1 MKKTAL
7 LLLFNT
13 AFFISNA
20 QVGLNKHLVAQL
32 DTLHKDDQD
41 VRVKFDSAFRKFGP
55 RSEEVQRLGEEMRRK
70 DSINVIRLT
79 KLLDKYGWPNIKMAG
94 KDGSITAFY
103 VIQHADLDVQVK
115 YLPLIR
121 DAVKNKNLDAG
132 SLAMLEDRVALG
144 QGKKQIYG
152 SQIESNAEG
161 AFIVSPLEDPDNVDK
176 RRAEVGLEPMA
187 EYVKDWNIK
196 WNVEEYKKANAGK

>member
-7 LLLFNT
+7 LLLLNGI
-13 AFFISNA
+13 FFTSDA
-20 QVGLNKHLVAQL
+20 QVGLNKHLIAQL
-32 DTLHKDDQD
+32 DTIHKDDQD

-55 RSEEVQRLGEEMRRK
+55 RSQEVRLLGEEMHRK
-70 DSINVIRLT
+70 DSINTIKLT
-79 KLLDKYGWPNIKMAG
+79 KLLDKYGWPNSKTAG
-94 KDGSITAFY
+94 KNGSIIAFY
-103 VIQHADLDVQVK
+103 VIQHAELDVQVK

-176 RRAEVGLEPMA
+176 RRANVGLEPMVQ
-187 EYVKDWNIK
+187 YVKDWNIK